1 MNDLSEDF
9 DGCRTCQRML
19 IRGWGTVGTNQLAED
34 LDLDDLLDRI
44 QHRPSLAELDGCR
57 LDFQDD
63 GAQ

>member
-1 MNDLSEDF
+1 
-9 DGCRTCQRML
+9 ML